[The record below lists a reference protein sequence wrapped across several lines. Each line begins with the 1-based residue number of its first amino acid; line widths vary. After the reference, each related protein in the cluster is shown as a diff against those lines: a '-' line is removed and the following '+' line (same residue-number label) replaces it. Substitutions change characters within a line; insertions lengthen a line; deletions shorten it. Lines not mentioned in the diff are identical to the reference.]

1 MDEDSLNIQVRK
13 LLKKVGIQSHR
24 EIENT
29 IKEKYAKGLL
39 EGIDV
44 LDVSIKL
51 EIEEI
56 GLKIPIQGKIELR
69 MQ

>member
-13 LLKKVGIQSHR
+13 LLKKVGIQSQH

>member
-13 LLKKVGIQSHR
+13 LLKKVGIQSQR

>member
-13 LLKKVGIQSHR
+13 LLKKVGIQSQR

-29 IKEKYAKGLL
+29 IKEKYAKFLL

-44 LDVSIKL
+44 LDF
-51 EIEEI
+51 
-56 GLKIPIQGKIELR
+56 
-69 MQ
+69 